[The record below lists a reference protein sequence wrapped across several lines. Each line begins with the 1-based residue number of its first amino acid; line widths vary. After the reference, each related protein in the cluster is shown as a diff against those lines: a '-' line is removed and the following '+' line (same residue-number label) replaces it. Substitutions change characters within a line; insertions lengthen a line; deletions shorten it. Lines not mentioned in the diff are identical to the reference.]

1 MNSIELNACYNIIKE
16 LLDKNKKIERI
27 LKDKLGIEIIN
38 HKDNDINSLN
48 KQGYN
53 NKKVIDKL
61 IIPI

>member
-38 HKDNDINSLN
+38 HKDNDIKSLN

-61 IIPI
+61 ILAI